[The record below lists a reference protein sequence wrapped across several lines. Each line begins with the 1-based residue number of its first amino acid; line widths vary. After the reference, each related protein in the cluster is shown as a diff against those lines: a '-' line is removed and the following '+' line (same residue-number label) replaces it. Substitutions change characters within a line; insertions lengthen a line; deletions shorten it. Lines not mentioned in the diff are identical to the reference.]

1 MARLIP
7 DVSIDEIPLKPE
19 RDVARALVDQ
29 LPNDVTVYHSY
40 PWLHQERHERTG
52 ETFLSESETDF
63 LVLSPKH
70 GLLALEVKGGDIR
83 YESAGRRWYRQLG
96 PNEKD
101 IKDPIVQV
109 SGNLH
114 RLVERVAQEVYRR
127 STLPFPFGYAVMFPD
142 CRFSGG
148 PPPGAQPVIIFSADD
163 LPRMESR
170 VAKALK
176 EWARSKSSLPIPR
189 EELKRV
195 KRAILPEFNLYP
207 ILSRTIEEQEEQFVR
222 LTQAQIELLDF
233 LGANERAA
241 IEGVAGSGKTLVA
254 KAQASRLAGEQ
265 KKTLFLCYN
274 KRLAE
279 WIRSTLS
286 AEERDFIEVH
296 HFHGLCREF
305 CRRANVPFEVP
316 DGDSTAFWSEEA
328 PNLLLDALD
337 VLDDRFDAVVV
348 DEGQD
353 FRSSWWDAID
363 LINRREEEGTLY
375 VFYDPIQNLYV
386 DGRVTIPSLGSP
398 HRLPVNC
405 RNTRSIADTCEMII
419 DREIRTRPET
429 PVGAKTRVE
438 VVETG
443 SLAIDTLKG
452 WVKEWVN
459 REGIV
464 ASQLAIL
471 SPFQKR
477 NSVLAQ
483 SDKIGPLALT
493 EDLEEWRVGK
503 GILFSTIRSFKGL
516 EADIVIMVDVVDP
529 DSITVFTKAD
539 FYVASSRAKH
549 LLNIIVSQA
558 HSNAFL
564 SYRGEA

>member
-7 DVSIDEIPLKPE
+7 EVDINEISLKPE
-19 RDVARALVDQ
+19 RDVARALVSQ
-29 LPNDVTVYHSY
+29 LPNDVTIYHSY

-52 ETFLSESETDF
+52 DTHLSESETDF
-63 LVLSPKH
+63 LILSPKH

-83 YESAGRRWYRQLG
+83 YESATRRWYRQHG

-101 IKDPIVQV
+101 IKDPVVQV
-109 SGNLH
+109 SENLH

-127 STLPFPFGYAVMFPD
+127 NTLPFPYGYAVMFPN
-142 CRFSGG
+142 CRFTGG

-163 LPRMESR
+163 LPRMEKR
-170 VAKALK
+170 VSNALK
-176 EWARSKSSLPIPR
+176 QWVHGKPSLPVASD
-189 EELKRV
+189 ELKQV

-207 ILSRTIEEQEEQFVR
+207 ILSRTIEEQEEKFVR
-222 LTQAQIELLDF
+222 LTQAQMELLEF
-233 LGANERAA
+233 LGANQRAA

-254 KAQASRLAGEQ
+254 KAQASRLARER

-274 KRLAE
+274 RRLAE
-279 WIRSTLS
+279 WVRASIPL
-286 AEERDFIEVH
+286 EERDFIEVH
-296 HFHGLCREF
+296 HFHGLCHEF
-305 CRRANVPFEVP
+305 CRRAGVAFDVPE
-316 DGDSTAFWSEEA
+316 GNSRSFWSEEA

-363 LINRREEEGTLY
+363 LINRGEEEGILY
-375 VFYDPIQNLYV
+375 VFYDPIQNLYI
-386 DGRVTIPSLGSP
+386 DGRVTIPSLGHP

-405 RNTRSIADTCEMII
+405 RNTRSIADTCETII
-419 DREIRTRPET
+419 DREIRTRAET
-429 PVGAKTRVE
+429 PVGTRTQIE
-438 VVETG
+438 VVEID
-443 SLAIDTLKG
+443 SRAIDILKA

-459 REGIV
+459 REGIQP
-464 ASQLAIL
+464 SQLAIL

-483 SDKIGPLALT
+483 QSKIGPLVVT
-493 EDLEEWRVGK
+493 EDLDEWRMGK
-503 GILFSTIRSFKGL
+503 GLLFSTIRSFKGL
-516 EADIVIMVDVVDP
+516 EADIVVLVDVVTP
-529 DSITVFTKAD
+529 DSISVFTKAD

-549 LLNIIVSQA
+549 LLRILVPAAQA
-558 HSNAFL
+558 EAFL
-564 SYRGEA
+564 AYGGEQ